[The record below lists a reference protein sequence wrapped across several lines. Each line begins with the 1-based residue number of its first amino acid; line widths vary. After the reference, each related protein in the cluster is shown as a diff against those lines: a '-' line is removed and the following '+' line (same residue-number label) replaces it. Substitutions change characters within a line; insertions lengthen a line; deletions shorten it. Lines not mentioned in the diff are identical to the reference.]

1 MSENTEAL
9 IDAAVRRAMAQVEG
23 SIQEKFDALTA
34 SNEALAKKN
43 RQLLREKKFAEG
55 KPEDT
60 RTPAMIAADR
70 LLQGDRPDQAQT
82 PEIRITRTEARDTS
96 KYREKRAL
104 AEKRGVPLRII
115 DDTEGRSSERILS
128 NVGLFDDPLRG
139 VTYANSK
146 LVREVGILRLKQIA
160 KQKGHALQY
169 FAAREDL
176 PQTAQPLHDN
186 AQKEGNGGSDAGT

>member
-1 MSENTEAL
+1 MSDNLEAI
-9 IDAAVRRAMAQVEG
+9 IDAAVHRAMAKVDG
-23 SIQEKFDALTA
+23 AIQEKFDALTA

-70 LLQGDRPDQAQT
+70 LLQGERLDQAPV
-82 PEIRITRTEARDTS
+82 PEIRITRTEARDAS

-115 DDTEGRSSERILS
+115 DDTEHRSSERILS
-128 NVGLFDDPLRG
+128 SVGLFDDDLRG

-160 KQKGHALQY
+160 KQKGHTLQY
-169 FAAREDL
+169 FSAREDL
-176 PQTAQPLHDN
+176 PQTAQLLHDD